1 MFDDVN
7 DLYQQV
13 ILDHC
18 KKPRNFHELPL
29 ATCSAQGHNPLCGD
43 NLKLFLT
50 LDGDVVKDASFVGS
64 GCCISKASASLLT
77 DAVKG
82 KTKVEVQAMFDQ
94 VHEMIMTGKV
104 VGDVGKLAVFAGV
117 YRYPA
122 RVKCAILS
130 WHALTAALKAEPL
143 PAPVRP
149 VHLEPYHTV
158 RPARMFPFPY
168 WAVAGLAAAACF
180 VVLVALRQ
188 LPFSNQELPQKAG
201 QLAKNAGEAKKSAE
215 SQIAGQQQASNHVEI
230 VFSTTGRD
238 ALAASGGPTDEWGV
252 IVPNAPQTAAAAANG
267 TEAGAPGGAVAAE
280 KAVAVASTA
289 AAPSRGRP
297 PGYSDV
303 ANTGQEHAFLPSAQ
317 NPLSILP
324 LDAGASGYANIR
336 RHLLDGRRPPR
347 AVVRLEELVNY
358 FAYDYTAPKP
368 EDKEPIAAS
377 LEVASAPWEPLH
389 RLVRIALKAR
399 EQPAGGSVAVV
410 ARNLAVQ
417 VEFNPA
423 QVQAY
428 RLLGYESP
436 GSGPENRDSD
446 KSGAVDI
453 ESGHTVTAFYE
464 VVPTSGDRKE
474 GRASSTEI
482 AASVYGIHNAVS
494 KGLLTVRIRYQ
505 APDGDESR
513 LLEFPLTDKGT
524 AFADASRDFRFAAAV
539 AEFGLVLR
547 DSPYKSGAT
556 LADVLH
562 WAGQATGSDLG
573 GARSEFI
580 SLVKRAEAVLPSQG

>member
-1 MFDDVN
+1 MTLHSDDPRLTAFALDELEGE
-7 DLYQQV
+7 DLAQV
-13 ILDHC
+13 AAAVASDPSLQAAVDEI
-18 KKPRNFHELPL
+18 R
-29 ATCSAQGHNPLCGD
+29 AT
-43 NLKLFLT
+43 
-50 LDGDVVKDASFVGS
+50 
-64 GCCISKASASLLT
+64 
-77 DAVKG
+77 
-82 KTKVEVQAMFDQ
+82 
-94 VHEMIMTGKV
+94 
-104 VGDVGKLAVFAGV
+104 AGQ
-117 YRYPA
+117 
-122 RVKCAILS
+122 
-130 WHALTAALKAEPL
+130 LTAALKAEPL

-168 WAVAGLAAAACF
+168 WAVASLAAAACF
-180 VVLVALRQ
+180 VVFVALRQ
-188 LPFSNQELPQKAG
+188 LPSSEKSRPPAVGQLAENAGTATKSARGQIAGRQQAGKNIEILLPPIDDNASASSGGPADQWGVVVPNVPQTEAASTTGQKAG
-201 QLAKNAGEAKKSAE
+201 APNAVMAGEKSAPG
-215 SQIAGQQQASNHVEI
+215 SSM
-230 VFSTTGRD
+230 
-238 ALAASGGPTDEWGV
+238 AAV
-252 IVPNAPQTAAAAANG
+252 L
-267 TEAGAPGGAVAAE
+267 
-280 KAVAVASTA
+280 
-289 AAPSRGRP
+289 SRGRQ

-303 ANTGQEHAFLPSAQ
+303 VGAGLDHAFLPSTQ
-317 NPLSILP
+317 NPLSSFP
-324 LDAGASGYANIR
+324 LDAGSSGYADVR
-336 RHLLDGRRPPR
+336 RHLLDGRRPPQ
-347 AVVRLEELVNY
+347 AGVRLEELVNY

-399 EQPAGGSVAVV
+399 ETSAGGRVVVV
-410 ARNLAVQ
+410 ARNLGVQ
-417 VEFNPA
+417 VELNPA

>member
-1 MFDDVN
+1 MNVLNEFRLDPDDPR
-7 DLYQQV
+7 LTAYA
-13 ILDHC
+13 LD
-18 KKPRNFHELPL
+18 E
-29 ATCSAQGHNPLCGD
+29 
-43 NLKLFLT
+43 
-50 LDGDVVKDASFVGS
+50 LDG
-64 GCCISKASASLLT
+64 
-77 DAVKG
+77 
-82 KTKVEVQAMFDQ
+82 E
-94 VHEMIMTGKV
+94 E
-104 VGDVGKLAVFAGV
+104 
-117 YRYPA
+117 RA
-122 RVKCAILS
+122 RVAAAVAADPSLQVAVDRIRTT
-130 WHALTAALKAEPL
+130 AGQLTAALKAEPL
-143 PAPVRP
+143 PEPARP

-180 VVLVALRQ
+180 VVFVALRQ

-230 VFSTTGRD
+230 VFSTMGRD

-399 EQPAGGSVAVV
+399 EQPAGGSAAVV

-428 RLLGYESP
+428 RLLGYENP

-446 KSGAVDI
+446 KSDTI
-453 ESGHTVTAFYE
+453 DLESGHTVTAFYE
-464 VVPTSGDRKE
+464 VVPTDRNWKAESGDRK
-474 GRASSTEI
+474 GVLLDSSAS
-482 AASVYGIHNAVS
+482 GILNPRSAGPVS
-494 KGLLTVRIRYQ
+494 KGLLTVRIRYRT
-505 APDGDESR
+505 PDGDESR
-513 LLEFPLTDKGT
+513 LLEFPLADKGT

-562 WAGQATGSDLG
+562 WAGQATGPDPG

-580 SLVKRAEAVLPSQG
+580 SLVKRAEAILPSQG